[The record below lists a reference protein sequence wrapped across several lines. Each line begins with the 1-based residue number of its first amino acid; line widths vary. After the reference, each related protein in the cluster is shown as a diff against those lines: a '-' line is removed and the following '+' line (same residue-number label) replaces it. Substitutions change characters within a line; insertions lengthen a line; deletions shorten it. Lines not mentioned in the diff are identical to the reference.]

1 MYQNKQNEKNMI
13 QRLCSNDNRKGHEL
27 VWFDDKLKTLNLEDE
42 EYF

>member
-1 MYQNKQNEKNMI
+1 MI

-42 EYF
+42 GYF